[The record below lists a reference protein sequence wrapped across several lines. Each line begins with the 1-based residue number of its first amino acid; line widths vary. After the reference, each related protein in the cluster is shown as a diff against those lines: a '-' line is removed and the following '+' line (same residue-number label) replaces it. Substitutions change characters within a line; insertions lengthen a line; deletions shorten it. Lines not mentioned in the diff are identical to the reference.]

1 MSTQSKKPE
10 LAGSDF
16 SETFTSLDE
25 LFPLNEYK
33 IESDILSDQR
43 SSTEPEPLQNG
54 RISHALV
61 GKWGLTTEF
70 KASPISNET
79 FQTVPDSTLF
89 EMMKA
94 GAGKHVDLF
103 MLFQTSYFRH
113 EFKGDEKV
121 ETESHWIERDFS
133 GVTWAYTPVT
143 YQRMSE
149 LTGVPAST
157 LKKQVRAFAEY
168 RDSNGDPFVQV
179 FYEGKLVAPK
189 DRKQDGNVYVLNGV
203 RLPSDRGVSKKQSQL
218 VVQNVVQSVSHYDT
232 PQTGSTKGEN
242 TRVSIADPTPKVE
255 GTPHQ
260 NWRDP
265 DTNSGDLVSINKDLS
280 KDFSQLTS
288 ELTRSLSGSSKS
300 IKRTDLHPNQ
310 LSKFTELSVDQ
321 QNLILSHFS
330 VDVPQQLT
338 QTQMSRGLAFVW
350 SKDGTST
357 DIEFQQTANKTKQD
371 QAEKKRAEAEYQR
384 QQREKEKAQR
394 DEAELSAI
402 ELDLYGEILS
412 GDERKTKQRERDKT
426 NAQRLKALI
435 PASNPIMG
443 DHKP

>member
-1 MSTQSKKPE
+1 MHVQSKKPE
-10 LAGSDF
+10 AATSDF
-16 SETFTSLDE
+16 SKTISSLDE
-25 LFPLNEYK
+25 LLPLNAYE

-43 SSTEPEPLQNG
+43 SSTELEPLQNG

-79 FQTVPDSTLF
+79 FQTVTDSTLF

-113 EFKGDEKV
+113 EFKGDEKA

-157 LKKQVRAFAEY
+157 LEKQVRAFAEY

-179 FYEGKLVAPK
+179 FNEGKLVAPK

-218 VVQNVVQSVSHYDT
+218 VVQSVVQSVSHYDT

-255 GTPHQ
+255 GTPPQ

-265 DTNSGDLVSINKDLS
+265 DANSGDLVSFIKDLS
-280 KDFSQLTS
+280 KTLSTPASESETKQVRGDIKPAQLSYLVDITSESEQRLICKRFNVEALTS
-288 ELTRSLSGSSKS
+288 LSQGQATKA
-300 IKRTDLHPNQ
+300 
-310 LSKFTELSVDQ
+310 LSWKKPKEGVQADPDFNESMTL
-321 QNLILSHFS
+321 
-330 VDVPQQLT
+330 
-338 QTQMSRGLAFVW
+338 LA
-350 SKDGTST
+350 KD
-357 DIEFQQTANKTKQD
+357 E
-371 QAEKKRAEAEYQR
+371 AEKKRAEAEFLR
-384 QQREKEKAQR
+384 QEREKQQTI
-394 DEAELSAI
+394 EAENALIQRRQSEISHYGRELS
-402 ELDLYGEILS
+402 D
-412 GDERKTKQRERDKT
+412 DEREKQRIDGVRT
-426 NAQRLKALI
+426 NAQKLRETI
-435 PASNPIMG
+435 PSYTPVMG